1 MLFWHKRQ
9 INGIIPPEIPSNIV
23 VIVKIKDGFRL
34 IYLCI
39 VSMKVKVTLRN
50 TFYRLYPSICTIF
63 NIIFRSNK
71 KKKSYDISY
80 LKGTFS
86 QGRVFDSYE
95 NIDIEINS

>member
-1 MLFWHKRQ
+1 
-9 INGIIPPEIPSNIV
+9 
-23 VIVKIKDGFRL
+23 
-34 IYLCI
+34 
-39 VSMKVKVTLRN
+39 MKVKVTLRN

-95 NIDIEINS
+95 NIDIEINSYLFLRTLYLSMAISNYCKNL